1 MNTEFFIYDEIT
13 GALARDLGER
23 LRAKP
28 SAPVTLFVNSYGG
41 DLGAALAMLNSLRSH
56 RGAITVE
63 IEGIAA
69 SAATLFCCVGTVR
82 MAEDAALMVH
92 APWVSA
98 TGNARDLRD
107 SAEGL
112 DRLAES
118 MIGAY
123 CQKTG
128 KSRAAV
134 AHLLAGGDH
143 WFDAAESLDFG
154 LIDSIIPARRIAAK
168 LGPIQLPPRFTRMS
182 ETNTPNAEEVAR
194 IEAAAMAREQT
205 RRQDIRNLLFGVH
218 ARNPALITVM
228 NACLD
233 DPACSREM
241 ASQRLLAKLGE
252 SAEPLHGAM
261 SCPPETAFV
270 MPSGALAREFH
281 ASERAARIGNLTPFG
296 GHGNRE
302 FIRAASD
309 ALAPRMGAKI
319 DAPHPAAADFRQTG
333 MVGFAAMCLAAR
345 GESTLG
351 KSSASIIHGAM
362 TTSDFPELL
371 SSASNKALVNR
382 FEALAADHR
391 PLCDSGNL
399 VDFKP
404 AKVINTSFLPGLA
417 RKLEGGEITYGA
429 ITEGA
434 ETYQLATY
442 ARGLMLT
449 REAMIGDEFG
459 AFEGLVRSSANSAA
473 RLERDLVFGV
483 LTANRAMSDGYALF
497 HANHGNLDTTSA
509 NISAAGLSIAR
520 GLMRKQKD
528 SSGGFV
534 MTAPRYL
541 VVPVAL
547 ESTAEALVAAIT
559 YRPTADNEI
568 QTPGWIRG
576 LAIVSDPRLDVS
588 DPADWYLLSDPRT
601 APVIRLGYLNGVQN
615 PTVEQDVDFDKDVLK
630 FKIRFD
636 VACSAVGYAG
646 AVKMA

>member
-143 WFDAAESLDFG
+143 WFDAAEAQAFG
-154 LIDSIIPARRIAAK
+154 LIDEIVPGLRVAARLGNSKLKIPE
-168 LGPIQLPPRFTRMS
+168 RFNMS
-182 ETNTPNAEEVAR
+182 TENTPAEVAK
-194 IEAAAMAREQT
+194 IEAATLAREQT
-205 RRQDIRNLLFGVH
+205 RRQDIRSLLVGVH

-309 ALAPRMGAKI
+309 ALAARMGAKI

-333 MVGFAAMCLAAR
+333 MVGFAAMCQAAR

-362 TTSDFPELL
+362 TASDFPELL

-417 RKLEGGEITYGA
+417 RKYEGGEITYGA

-449 REAMIGDEFG
+449 REAMIGDDLG
-459 AFEGLVRSSANSAA
+459 AFDGLVRSAANSAA

-559 YRPTADNEI
+559 YRPAADNEI
-568 QTPGWIRG
+568 QTPAWIRG

-601 APVIRLGYLNGVQN
+601 APVIRLGYLNGDQN

-636 VACSAVGYAG
+636 VACTAVGYAG